1 MRSRSK
7 RGFALFNCVLAAAF
21 ALSASVAWPQ
31 TYPSKPIRV
40 IVPWPPGG
48 TTDIL
53 GRLVAAEFYKAWGQ
67 QTFVDNRAGASG
79 TIGADLL
86 AKSPPDGHTIGI
98 VISTVVVN
106 PSLYG
111 KVPYDAL
118 KDFVP
123 TAFIA
128 YVTDYVVVHPS
139 LPAKDLK
146 QLVALMKARP
156 GEINFGSA
164 GSGTSTHLA
173 GEAFKLAAG
182 VKINHIPYKGGFP
195 ALTDLVGGQLH
206 MMFGNAGSTLPFIR
220 SGKLRVLA
228 VTSAKRVPPLPDT
241 PTVAE
246 SGYPGFEVNEWYAMI
261 TPAGT
266 PRPIVDKL
274 NAEIARIINQPDLRQ
289 RMVNDIGADPVI
301 MKPDEFATFY
311 KTEFDKWAKVIKQAG
326 LKIE

>member
-1 MRSRSK
+1 MSHRFN
-7 RGFALFNCVLAAAF
+7 FARCLFAALLVFNA
-21 ALSASVAWPQ
+21 AIAWPQ
-31 TYPSKPIRV
+31 AYPSKPIRV

-53 GRLVAAEFYKAWGQ
+53 GRLVAAEFFKAWGQ
-67 QTFVDNRAGASG
+67 QTFVDNRGGASG

-86 AKSPPDGHTIGI
+86 AKSPPDGHTIGV

-118 KDFVP
+118 KDFAP

-128 YVTDYVVVHPS
+128 YVTDYVVVHPA

-156 GEINFGSA
+156 GEINFASA

-195 ALTDLVGGQLH
+195 ALTDLVGGQVH

-220 SGKLRVLA
+220 AGKLRVLA

-261 TPAGT
+261 APAGT
-266 PRPIVDKL
+266 PKPIVDKL
-274 NAEIARIINQPDLRQ
+274 NAEIARMINQPDIHQ
-289 RMVNDIGADPVI
+289 RMVNDIGADPVV
-301 MKPDEFATFY
+301 MKPDEFAAFY
-311 KTEFDKWAKVIKQAG
+311 RAEFDKWAKVIKQAG